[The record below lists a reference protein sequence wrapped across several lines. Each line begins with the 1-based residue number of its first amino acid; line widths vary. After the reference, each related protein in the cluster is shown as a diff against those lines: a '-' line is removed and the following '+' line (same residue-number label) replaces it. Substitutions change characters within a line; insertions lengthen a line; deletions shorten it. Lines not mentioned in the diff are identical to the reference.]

1 MALNKLN
8 VFELTK
14 GIANG
19 DFSPKEIL
27 DDCIKRINLIDP
39 KLNAFPIKCF
49 DKAYDQ
55 IKNLPPLKDINLND
69 YPLYGIPV
77 GVKDLNDIQGVKTT
91 QGSHIY
97 ENFIPQQDD
106 NIVSCMRS
114 NGAVFPG
121 KTNVPEH
128 GFGATTTN
136 DLFGTTNNPY
146 DISKSCGASSGGTA
160 VSIASYMVPLA
171 MGSDFAGS
179 LRTPASF
186 CNIVGMRP
194 SVGFVPTSRRGM
206 GWSPFDVEGPMA
218 RNITDLKILLSGMV
232 QDCNLDPIPTSVK
245 NKKDLIEAPK
255 IINTRK
261 LKVAISYDLGFA
273 PMSSICKKTFEE
285 KINLISDFFESIEFD
300 HPEMNNADKT
310 FYLLRGI
317 GFVNDFSQINND
329 NPGSLGNVIVDE
341 LKRASSITIKD
352 IGWAMAE
359 HTKIYRNTEKF
370 FEDYDLLIT
379 PAASVPPFFHEEEY
393 PKKIDDIEMENYLK
407 WEAIS
412 YGVTLFGGP
421 SIVIPCGDIQNLPF
435 GIQIISKKNS
445 DLDLIDIAFTL
456 EKKFK
461 EFNEL
466 CFKPINKDFI

>member
-1 MALNKLN
+1 
-8 VFELTK
+8 
-14 GIANG
+14 
-19 DFSPKEIL
+19 
-27 DDCIKRINLIDP
+27 
-39 KLNAFPIKCF
+39 
-49 DKAYDQ
+49 
-55 IKNLPPLKDINLND
+55 
-69 YPLYGIPV
+69 
-77 GVKDLNDIQGVKTT
+77 
-91 QGSHIY
+91 
-97 ENFIPQQDD
+97 
-106 NIVSCMRS
+106 
-114 NGAVFPG
+114 
-121 KTNVPEH
+121 
-128 GFGATTTN
+128 
-136 DLFGTTNNPY
+136 
-146 DISKSCGASSGGTA
+146 
-160 VSIASYMVPLA
+160 
-171 MGSDFAGS
+171 
-179 LRTPASF
+179 
-186 CNIVGMRP
+186 
-194 SVGFVPTSRRGM
+194 
-206 GWSPFDVEGPMA
+206 
-218 RNITDLKILLSGMV
+218 
-232 QDCNLDPIPTSVK
+232 
-245 NKKDLIEAPK
+245 
-255 IINTRK
+255 
-261 LKVAISYDLGFA
+261 
-273 PMSSICKKTFEE
+273 MSSICKKTFEE
-285 KINLISDFFESIEFD
+285 KINLISDFFESIKFD

-317 GFVNDFSQINND
+317 GFVNDFSQINDD

>member
-39 KLNAFPIKCF
+39 KLNAFPIKCY

-255 IINTRK
+255 IINTKK

-285 KINLISDFFESIEFD
+285 NLNLISDFFGSIEFD